1 MTLLA
6 MDTLTFF
13 LEMLHFLLPAVVVF
27 LVTYFTLKK
36 MLDEDFR
43 RKELDVKT
51 KRSNELTPIRLQA
64 YERFTILLERIRLD
78 NAVMRLAD
86 PMKSATE
93 LKFQLTQSINDEF
106 NHNISQQIYISD
118 QAWQMIKLSREE
130 GLQLIEKSFQ
140 SMTEESK
147 AVDLGKAILTELSKT
162 KSNMAAT
169 TIGFLKKELD
179 LVF

>member
-1 MTLLA
+1 MTILA
-6 MDTLTFF
+6 MDTLNFF
-13 LEMLHFLLPAVVVF
+13 LEMLHFMLPAVVVF
-27 LVTYFTLKK
+27 LVSYFTLKK

-43 RKELDVKT
+43 RKELKVKSE
-51 KRSNELTPIRLQA
+51 RSNELTPIRLQA

-86 PMKSATE
+86 PLKSAAE
-93 LKFQLTQSINDEF
+93 FKFQLTQSINDEF

-118 QAWQMIKLSREE
+118 QAWQMIKLSKEE

-140 SMTEESK
+140 GMTEDSK
-147 AVDLGKAILTELSKT
+147 AINLGKAILTELSKSN
-162 KSNMAAT
+162 SNMAAT
-169 TIGFLKKELD
+169 TISFLKKELD

>member
-1 MTLLA
+1 MTILV
-6 MDTLTFF
+6 MDTLSFF
-13 LEMLHFLLPAVVVF
+13 LEMLHFMLPAAVVF

-43 RKELDVKT
+43 RKELKI
-51 KRSNELTPIRLQA
+51 KSERSSELTPIKLQA

-86 PMKSATE
+86 PLKSAVE
-93 LKFQLTQSINDEF
+93 FKYQLTQSINDEF
-106 NHNISQQIYISD
+106 NHNISQQIYVSD

-130 GLQLIEKSFQ
+130 GLQLIEKSFE
-140 SMTEESK
+140 SMNEDSK
-147 AVDLGKAILTELSKT
+147 AIDLGKAILLELSKS
-162 KSNMAAT
+162 KNNVAAAT
-169 TIGFLKKELD
+169 ISFLKKELE